1 MTFPLWLQIA
11 AGIITAEIVILG
23 MKGIKNWIG
32 DRDTD
37 FYCSHPS
44 GVVLEYQNQT
54 REIIK
59 IGVFGLVFIIVYLV
73 VCIRIIN
80 SL

>member
-11 AGIITAEIVILG
+11 AGIITAELAILL
-23 MKGIKNWIG
+23 MKGIKHWIG

-44 GVVLEYQNQT
+44 DVVLEYKNQT
-54 REIIK
+54 PEIIK
-59 IGVFGLVFIIVYLV
+59 IGGFGLIFIIIYLIIY
-73 VCIRIIN
+73 IRIIN